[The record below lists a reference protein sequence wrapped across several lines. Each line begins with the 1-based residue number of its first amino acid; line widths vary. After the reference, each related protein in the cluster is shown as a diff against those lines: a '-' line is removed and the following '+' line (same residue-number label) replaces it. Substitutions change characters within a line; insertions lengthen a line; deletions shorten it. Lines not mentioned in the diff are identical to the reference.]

1 MNAETAKTQLIF
13 TMTWLK
19 NLIFEPK
26 DGGIGFFS
34 PDKIKE
40 PNMRSAIELF
50 QMAMIEYE
58 KAVLLNGGTKNDLE
72 LAEEETVPYMSSV
85 MLLAEA
91 MVHLN
96 ENQLE
101 YLLQDVKKRVNQV
114 KRIK

>member
-1 MNAETAKTQLIF
+1 MNAETAKTQFIF

-19 NLIFEPK
+19 NLIF
-26 DGGIGFFS
+26 DANNGGIGFFS
-34 PDKIKE
+34 PDKIRQGDMK
-40 PNMRSAIELF
+40 AAV
-50 QMAMIEYE
+50 QMLQMGVLEYE